1 MKYTKELL
9 QEAVDNSTSILGVL
23 RHLGLKQAG
32 GTCTH
37 MKARLKK
44 FGITTEHFLGKA
56 SSRGVRS
63 PLKKSAED
71 YLVLRTEGRRQH
83 AHILRRCL
91 LELGIDH
98 KCLFCSLPPEWNGKP
113 ITLEVD
119 HINENWLDDRKEN
132 LRFLCPNCH
141 SQVTRK
147 QA

>member
-9 QEAVDNSTSILGVL
+9 QDAVDNSASILGVL
-23 RHLGLKQAG
+23 RYLGLKQAG
-32 GTCTH
+32 GSCTH

-44 FGITTEHFLGKA
+44 FGISTDHFLGQA
-56 SSRGVRS
+56 STKGTPSS
-63 PLKKSAED
+63 LKKSASE
-71 YLVLRTEGRRQH
+71 YLVLRTDGTRQR
-83 AHILRRCL
+83 AYVLRRCL
-91 LELGIDH
+91 LELGVEH
-98 KCLFCSLPPEWNGKP
+98 KCLFCSLPSEWNGRP